1 MIASVLHI
9 SRADYEKIRENNKD
23 VFDTYTLH
31 KIVYSLFPRETTEK
45 TRSFLFAYK
54 GGDFYEKRI
63 LLLSKNKPAE
73 PEYGT
78 IESKEIPSDFLL
90 QNLYGF
96 EVQVNPVRRDSKNGK
111 IIPVRGKDELL
122 KWFSDKAP
130 SFGFEVV
137 PDSLSVSDTD
147 VLKFNKEGHA
157 VVLGKAVFVGK
168 LKVTERQLFIST
180 FENGLGREKAFGFGL
195 FQIVPLTNA
204 SVGA

>member
-9 SRADYEKIRENNKD
+9 SRADYEKIRENNKG

-31 KIVYSLFPRETTEK
+31 KIVYSLFPRETTEE

-78 IESKEIPSDFLL
+78 IESKEIPPDFLS

-96 EVQVNPVRRDSKNGK
+96 EVQVNPVRRDSKSGK

-168 LKVTERQLFIST
+168 LKVTDRQLFIST